1 MERGAMNEKG
11 TRSAQPDARRAAGA
25 PPDDPRHDGGA
36 RSHDAAS
43 AESGPGS
50 LLLSTG
56 EFARMCSVS
65 RELLVH
71 YDKIGLLKPKEVTG
85 NGYRYYSLKQLYLFD
100 VIRFFIDTGMSTKEV
115 KEYLDHR
122 STELFLSTIQT
133 GIDSLQ
139 RQRDLLDARIGMME
153 KMRYLTQRA
162 AAFPIGEPKLA
173 YWDDTWLIT
182 TPVQSRA
189 RTQQAYA
196 DAVSE
201 HSDFCR
207 STAGTSKFPLG
218 RIVDVPDA
226 DEPRTFFYTALTT
239 WVSPPARQ
247 LRNKLGDRLTRK
259 PKGTYAV
266 ILHRGGT
273 SSAWRSYAQ
282 LFAFLRDNG
291 LEMLSPVYEVD
302 MNSYLM
308 SDSTDDYLLHISV
321 LVGD

>member
-1 MERGAMNEKG
+1 MKENG
-11 TRSAQPDARRAAGA
+11 T
-25 PPDDPRHDGGA
+25 
-36 RSHDAAS
+36 
-43 AESGPGS
+43 

-56 EFARMCSVS
+56 EFARMCGIS

-115 KEYLDHR
+115 KDYLDHR
-122 STELFLSTIQT
+122 TTDLFLSTIQT
-133 GIDSLQ
+133 GIDSLR

-162 AAFPIGEPKLA
+162 TDFPKGEPKLA

-207 STAGTSKFPLG
+207 NTAGTSKFPLG
-218 RIVDVPDA
+218 RIVDIPDP
-226 DEPRTFFYTALTT
+226 DDPRAFFYTELVT
-239 WVSPPARQ
+239 WVSAPSRP
-247 LRNKLGDRLTRK
+247 LRNALGDRLSLK

-266 ILHRGGT
+266 ILHQGGT
-273 SSAWRSYAQ
+273 SSAWRSYAR
-282 LFAFLRDNG
+282 LLAFLRDQG
-291 LEMLSPVYEVD
+291 LEALGPLYEMD

-308 SDSTDDYLLHISV
+308 SDSADDYLLHISV
-321 LVGD
+321 RIGA